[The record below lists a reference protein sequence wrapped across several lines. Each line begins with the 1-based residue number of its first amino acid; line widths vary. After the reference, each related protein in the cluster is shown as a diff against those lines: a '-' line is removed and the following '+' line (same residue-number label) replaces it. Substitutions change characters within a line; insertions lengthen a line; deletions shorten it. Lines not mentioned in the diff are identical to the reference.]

1 MQAITPSREG
11 PGPGA
16 PTGAK
21 FDDELMVRV
30 QPLVDVFTDEEL
42 ERMDHVDGPL
52 VFCLLDAE
60 GLPIS
65 GVIYDELTGRRT
77 KFKLPIA
84 GKAVA

>member
-11 PGPGA
+11 RAPGA
-16 PTGAK
+16 PAREML
-21 FDDELMVRV
+21 DDELMARF
-30 QPLVDVFTDEEL
+30 QPIVDMFTDEEL
-42 ERMDHVDGPL
+42 ERMDRVDGPL

-77 KFKLPIA
+77 TFKLPIA
-84 GKAVA
+84 GEAIA

>member
-1 MQAITPSREG
+1 MQAITLRREHRRG
-11 PGPGA
+11 GA
-16 PTGAK
+16 AVCRAV
-21 FDDELMVRV
+21 DEELMARI

-42 ERMDHVDGPL
+42 ERMDQVDGPL

-77 KFKLPIA
+77 TFRLPVS
-84 GKAVA
+84 GEAVA

>member
-1 MQAITPSREG
+1 MPAASVMASSR
-11 PGPGA
+11 
-16 PTGAK
+16 
-21 FDDELMVRV
+21 R
-30 QPLVDVFTDEEL
+30 DVG
-42 ERMDHVDGPL
+42 RRVDGPL

-84 GKAVA
+84 GEAVA